1 MSTSDALLH
10 LKQNRSR
17 VQIRFL
23 LWIGFGGM
31 LLLMAVLGISA
42 ISFLYQIELRQE
54 HIREDYVERDRL
66 LERLRSSTYLSGT
79 HFRDFMLDSDES
91 RARANRQ
98 RYQETREEIRSEL
111 SEYRKMLR
119 PDEQAPFELLSQE
132 LGSYFATLDPALD
145 WSAQTRLARGFA
157 FVREEVLPRR
167 MTVIGLTDQI
177 QRIGERDLEAGSKAV
192 SELFASFR
200 TKLAW
205 LLITTLLLATLLTG
219 VTLAR
224 LLQLEHESAARFAM
238 TVKAQGE
245 LKRLSSELVS
255 AQESER
261 RRIARE
267 LHDEVGQVLSAIV
280 FGLGNLRSALKQPDL
295 DEARRQVDAVEEMVT
310 QNVKV
315 VRNMSLLLRPTMLD
329 DLGLM
334 PALNWLARETSRLTG
349 ILVDV
354 SAEPLTCNLP
364 DDHRTCVYRVVQEG
378 VRNAVRHS
386 GAEHVRI
393 YVQQRAANLYVSVQ
407 DDGKGF
413 RPKEGKGLG
422 LLGMEER
429 VANLG
434 GSLQIDSE
442 LGRGT
447 LVSFHLPVPPEEAD
461 VERLAGASGNVGRN
475 ADAAG
480 TTARATG

>member
-1 MSTSDALLH
+1 MSTPDALLH
-10 LKQNRSR
+10 LRQSRSR
-17 VQIRFL
+17 IQIRFL

-31 LLLMAVLGISA
+31 LLLMAVIGVSA

-54 HIREDYVERDRL
+54 HIRQDYVERDRL
-66 LERLRSSTYLSGT
+66 IERLRSSTYLSGT
-79 HFRDFMLDSDES
+79 HFRDFLLDSDES
-91 RARANRQ
+91 RATANR
-98 RYQETREEIRSEL
+98 RLYQETREEIRTEL
-111 SEYRKMLR
+111 SEYRKLLR
-119 PDEQAPFELLSQE
+119 PDEQSSFELLNQE

-145 WSAQTRLARGFA
+145 WSTQTRLQRGFA
-157 FVREEVLPRR
+157 FVREEMLPRR
-167 MTVIGLTDQI
+167 MTVIGLADQI
-177 QRIGERDLEAGSKAV
+177 QQIGEKDLEAGSKAV

-205 LLITTLLLATLLTG
+205 LLTTTLLLAMLLTG

-224 LLQLEHESAARFAM
+224 LLQLERESAARFAM
-238 TVKAQGE
+238 ALKAQGE
-245 LKRLSSELVS
+245 MKRLSSELVS

-280 FGLGNLRSALKQPDL
+280 LGLGNLRSALNQADL
-295 DEARRQVDAVEEMVT
+295 DEAGRQVKAVEEMVT
-310 QNVKV
+310 QNAKA

-334 PALNWLARETSRLTG
+334 PALNWLARETSRITDVR
-349 ILVDV
+349 VDV
-354 SAEPLTCNLP
+354 SAEQLTGNLP
-364 DDHRTCVYRVVQEG
+364 DGHRTCVYRVVQES

-386 GAEHVRI
+386 GAKLIRI
-393 YVQQRAANLYVSVQ
+393 YVQQRAATLFVSVQ

-413 RPKEGKGLG
+413 HPKDSKGLG

-447 LVSFHLPVPPEEAD
+447 LVSFQLPVPPPEVAH
-461 VERLAGASGNVGRN
+461 VAGLSESALSVHN
-475 ADAAG
+475 
-480 TTARATG
+480 TE

>member
-1 MSTSDALLH
+1 MPTPDAILH
-10 LKQNRSR
+10 LKQNRTR
-17 VQIRFL
+17 TQIRFL

-31 LLLMAVLGISA
+31 LLLMVVLGVSA

-54 HIREDYVERDRL
+54 NIREDYVDRDRL
-66 LERLRSSTYLSGT
+66 LERLRSTTYLSGT
-79 HFRDFMLDSDES
+79 HFRDFLLDSDEN
-91 RARANRQ
+91 RTKANR
-98 RYQETREEIRSEL
+98 RLYQETREEIRTEL
-111 SEYRKMLR
+111 SEYRKLLR
-119 PDEQAPFELLSQE
+119 PDEQASFELLSQE
-132 LGSYFATLDPALD
+132 LGSYFGTLDPALD
-145 WSAQTRLARGFA
+145 WNAQTRLQRGFA

-167 MTVIGLTDQI
+167 MTVIGLADQI
-177 QRIGERDLEAGSKAV
+177 QQIGERDLEAGSKAV

-205 LLITTLLLATLLTG
+205 LLTATLLLAMLLTG

-224 LLQLEHESAARFAM
+224 LLQLERESAARFAM
-238 TVKAQGE
+238 ALKAQNE
-245 LKRLSSELVS
+245 MKRLSSELVS

-280 FGLGNLRSALKQPDL
+280 LGLGNLRAAMKQLDL
-295 DEARRQVDAVEEMVT
+295 DEVGRQVDAVEEMVT

-334 PALNWLARETSRLTG
+334 PALNWLARETSRVND
-349 ILVDV
+349 IRVDV
-354 SAEPLTCNLP
+354 SAEQLNGNLP
-364 DDHRTCVYRVVQEG
+364 DGHRTCVYRVVQES

-393 YVQQRAANLYVSVQ
+393 YVQQRAAKLFVSVQ

-434 GSLQIDSE
+434 GSLQIESE

-447 LVSFHLPVPPEEAD
+447 LVSFQVPVPPTE
-461 VERLAGASGNVGRN
+461 G
-475 ADAAG
+475 
-480 TTARATG
+480 

>member
-1 MSTSDALLH
+1 MSTPDALLH

-17 VQIRFL
+17 AQIRIL

-31 LLLMAVLGISA
+31 LLLMGVLGLSA

-54 HIREDYVERDRL
+54 RIRQDYVERDRL
-66 LERLRSSTYLSGT
+66 LERLRSTTYLSGT
-79 HFRDFMLDSDES
+79 HFRDFLLDSEES
-91 RARANRQ
+91 RARANRK
-98 RYQETREEIRSEL
+98 RYETAKEEVRATL
-111 SEYRKMLR
+111 AEYRKLLR
-119 PDEQAPFELLSQE
+119 VDEQAPFELLSQE
-132 LGSYFATLDPALD
+132 LDAYFATLDPALD
-145 WSAQTRLARGFA
+145 WSAQKRLERGYT
-157 FVREEVLPRR
+157 FVREELLPRR
-167 MTVIGLTDQI
+167 MSVIGLADQI
-177 QRIGERDLEAGSKAV
+177 QRISERDLEEGSKAV
-192 SELFASFR
+192 SELFSSFR
-200 TKLAW
+200 TKLVW
-205 LLITTLLLATLLTG
+205 LLTTTTLVALLLSG

-224 LLQLEHESAARFAM
+224 LLQLERESAARYEMA
-238 TVKAQGE
+238 VKAQGE
-245 LKRLSSELVS
+245 MKRLSSELVA

-280 FGLGNLRSALKQPDL
+280 FGLGNLRSALKLVDL
-295 DEARRQVDAVEEMVT
+295 EEAGRQVDAVQDMVT

-329 DLGLM
+329 DLGLL
-334 PALNWLARETSRLTG
+334 PALNWLARETSRNSN
-349 ILVDV
+349 IRVDV
-354 SAEPLTCNLP
+354 SAEPLTGNLP
-364 DDHRTCVYRVVQEG
+364 DEHRTCVYRVVQES
-378 VRNAVRHS
+378 VRNAVRHA

-393 YVQQRAANLYVSVQ
+393 YVQQRAGTLFVSVQ

-413 RPKEGKGLG
+413 QPSAGKGLG

-447 LVSFHLPVPPEEAD
+447 LVAFHLPVPHAELSEPVPFTESALSSRSTE
-461 VERLAGASGNVGRN
+461 
-475 ADAAG
+475 
-480 TTARATG
+480 